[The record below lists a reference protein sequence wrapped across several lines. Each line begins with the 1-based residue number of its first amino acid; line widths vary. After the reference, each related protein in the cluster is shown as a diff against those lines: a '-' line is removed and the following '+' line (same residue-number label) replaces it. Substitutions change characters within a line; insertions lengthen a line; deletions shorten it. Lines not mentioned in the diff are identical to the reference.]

1 MPELAPIV
9 FFASRET
16 LSYLVRPVF
25 CISPVRPGQI
35 PGPGY

>member
-16 LSYLVRPVF
+16 LSYLLRLVF